1 MAMFVFDQT
10 PAGRIAFNPLVDVMN
25 ISGKASDY
33 VLGSDASGN
42 ATLSRGTKTI
52 TLFGAPQAAL
62 SSANFVVPVSE
73 DKVIIGDNTAG
84 TVNDALAQGT
94 GDVLDLVTANNNTL
108 NANNLIYGMGGG
120 DTITTGNGDNLI
132 FGGRGTFDSLDGSD
146 TFVINGAGATSG
158 SNRIFANA
166 GDDTLLFMK
175 PTGLGKVAMF
185 WGGAGNDEAV
195 SGGATG
201 NLIFYGNAGND
212 TLNASGSVGTV
223 IFYGGNGMADSTD
236 GADTL
241 ITGFGNATV
250 YANAGNDALS
260 FDDFAAVSAQVLY
273 GGLGNDTMQGDVDGG
288 GSGGVLQLYGG
299 AGTDVLDASSHR
311 GIVTVYGGNGL
322 NDSADG
328 ADQISISATD
338 TASRAVVYGNGG
350 ADTINVVGAMADGAA
365 AAIFAGLGADVVN
378 VSGARGDLAQLTIL
392 GNAGNDTYNINDS
405 TLTEDATT
413 VFLGFEKADVANIT
427 INGGSAIDFVVT
439 GQGVSLVLDNGVA
452 NGKYVFADYKDALT
466 DRNLVFQTGAGSLQV
481 NVGAKATLNG
491 GANNDQLIAGALGDT
506 LNGAGGNDVLR
517 GGDLGDSISGGD
529 GVDTI
534 FGNEGNDTLTTG
546 DGGALGGAFDSL
558 VDGGDGADS
567 ITGGLNEDILV
578 GSTGHD
584 TLIGGKGEDTLT
596 GGLGN
601 DVFGYAV
608 ADFALAFDEADVIV
622 DAFEGGIDRFTFSD
636 LDKASLRG
644 TGVSFFKGDASA
656 PQVMG
661 ANVGLYAATNTV
673 ADFSEAAIFAAMSG
687 IADDLLAA
695 DKFYAVVSNG
705 FDAYL
710 LRITETTNI
719 GTLTAADD
727 VVDYIAELENVT
739 IADVQ
744 NLTAGN
750 FTNFV

>member
-10 PAGRIAFNPLVDVMN
+10 PAGRIAFNPFTDVVN
-25 ISGKASDY
+25 LSGKASDY
-33 VLGSDASGN
+33 LLGSDATRN
-42 ATLSRGTKTI
+42 ATVTRGTKTI
-52 TLFGAPQAAL
+52 TLVGASHAAL
-62 SSANFVVPVSE
+62 SNSNFIVPLTE
-73 DKVIIGDNTAG
+73 DKVLIGDNTAN
-84 TVNDALAQGT
+84 TVNDALAQST
-94 GDVLDLVTANNNTL
+94 GDVLDLVSANNNAL
-108 NANNLIYGMGGG
+108 NAHNLIYGMGGG
-120 DTITTGNGDNLI
+120 DTITAGNGDNLI
-132 FGGRGTFDSLDGSD
+132 FGGRGLFDALDGSD
-146 TFVINGAGATSG
+146 TFLINGSGATSG

-166 GDDTLLFMK
+166 GDDTLLFVK
-175 PTGLGKVAMF
+175 PTALDKVAMF
-185 WGGAGNDEAV
+185 WGGSGNDEVV
-195 SGGATG
+195 SGGAQG
-201 NLIFYGNAGND
+201 GLILYGNAGND
-212 TLNASGSVGTV
+212 TLNASGSIGTV
-223 IFYGGNGMADSTD
+223 ILYGGNGTSDSTD

-250 YANAGNDALS
+250 YANAGNDVLT
-260 FDDFAAVSAQVLY
+260 FDDFAVVSAQALY
-273 GGLGNDTMQGDVDGG
+273 GGLGNDTVQGDIDGG

-328 ADQISISATD
+328 ADLISISATD
-338 TASRAVVYGNGG
+338 ASSRAVVYGNGG
-350 ADTINVVGAMADGAA
+350 ADTINVVGGMADGAA

-378 VSGARGDLAQLTIL
+378 VSGARADLAQLTIL

-405 TLTEDATT
+405 LLTEDATT
-413 VFLGFEKADVANIT
+413 LFLGFEKADVANIT
-427 INGGSAIDFVVT
+427 LQGGSAIDFVVT
-439 GQGVSLVLDNGVA
+439 GQGVSLALDSIA
-452 NGKYVFADYKDALT
+452 YGKYVFADYKESLT

-506 LNGAGGNDVLR
+506 LNGAGGNDLLR

-534 FGNEGNDTLTTG
+534 YGNEGNDTITAG
-546 DGGALGGAFDSL
+546 DGGALGGAYDSL
-558 VDGGDGADS
+558 IDGGDGADS
-567 ITGGLNEDILV
+567 ITGGVNEDIIV

-601 DVFGYAV
+601 DVFSYAV
-608 ADFALAFDEADVIV
+608 VDFATTDAEADLIV

-636 LDKASLRG
+636 LDRASLRG

-656 PQVMG
+656 TQVMG
-661 ANVGLYAATNTV
+661 ANVGLYVATNTV
-673 ADFSEAAIFAAMSG
+673 ADFSEAGILAAFSG
-687 IADDLLAA
+687 VADDLLAA
-695 DKFYAVVSNG
+695 DKFYGVVSNG

-710 LRITETTNI
+710 VRITEATNI

-727 VVDYIAELENVT
+727 VVDYIAEMDNVSA
-739 IADVQ
+739 ADVG

-750 FTNFV
+750 FTNFL